1 MSSCIA
7 ADASLSPA
15 RPAWRAVY
23 ALALGVFG
31 LIVAEFLPASLLT
44 PMASSLGVS
53 EGMAGQ
59 AVTATALVALV
70 TGLLIATATR
80 NIDRRWVLMFFSV
93 LQIVS
98 SLMVA
103 FADSLA
109 FLLLGRLLLGIAIGG
124 FWAMSTA
131 TAMRLVPAAHVPKA
145 LAIIFSAV
153 SIATVV
159 AAPLGSY
166 LGGLIGWRN
175 VFILCAIPSL
185 LALLWQLWVLP
196 SMRPESVGTFSTLF
210 RVLRRPGMLGGMLA
224 TILIFSG
231 HFAFFTYLRPFL
243 ETVAQASVEGVSLIL
258 LGFGIANFIGT
269 SVASYLLSRSLR
281 LTLALVPLMMSVL
294 ALLMVTFGHL
304 TVLDGLLVALWGFA
318 FGLVPVAWST
328 WLATTVPDEA
338 ESAGGLLV
346 ASIQL
351 AISAGAAGGGA
362 VFDLHGASG
371 VFTGSGLLLVSAM
384 VIVFAAV
391 RVKPVASAT
400 GRRRAAYPA
409 RSITKLADRLREQHS
424 AICCSAACFSAA
436 DCTVSRWSTVPSRT
450 GVRQAPQIPISQE
463 SGTATPCC
471 CSTWAMVL
479 SPGTGQRSPVEARVM
494 VKVPSAADA
503 AVGAGGW
510 NPSLC
515 NCSSPHP
522 AARAVSRTRAINPAG
537 PQK

>member
-15 RPAWRAVY
+15 KPAWRAVY

-109 FLLLGRLLLGIAIGG
+109 FLLLGRLLLGVAIGG

-153 SIATVV
+153 SVATVV

-166 LGGLIGWRN
+166 LGELIGWRN

-196 SMRPESVGTFSTLF
+196 SMRPESAGTFSTLF

-304 TVLDGLLVALWGFA
+304 TMLDGLLVALWGFA

-371 VFTGSGLLLVSAM
+371 VFTGSGLLLLSAM

-391 RVKPVASAT
+391 RVKPVASADQPET
-400 GRRRAAYPA
+400 GRL
-409 RSITKLADRLREQHS
+409 SRE
-424 AICCSAACFSAA
+424 I
-436 DCTVSRWSTVPSRT
+436 D
-450 GVRQAPQIPISQE
+450 
-463 SGTATPCC
+463 
-471 CSTWAMVL
+471 
-479 SPGTGQRSPVEARVM
+479 
-494 VKVPSAADA
+494 
-503 AVGAGGW
+503 
-510 NPSLC
+510 N
-515 NCSSPHP
+515 
-522 AARAVSRTRAINPAG
+522 
-537 PQK
+537 

>member
-7 ADASLSPA
+7 AEESQANA

-44 PMASSLGVS
+44 PMAASLGVS

-70 TGLLIATATR
+70 TGLLITTATR

-93 LQIVS
+93 LQIIS
-98 SLMVA
+98 SMMVA
-103 FADSLA
+103 FAGSLE

-124 FWAMSTA
+124 FWSMSTA
-131 TAMRLVPAAHVPKA
+131 TTMRLVPAAMVPKA

-166 LGGLIGWRN
+166 FGALIGWRN
-175 VFILCAIPSL
+175 VFLICALPSVV
-185 LALLWQLWVLP
+185 ALLWQLWVLP
-196 SMRPESVGTFSTLF
+196 SMRPESVGSFATLF
-210 RVLRRPGMLGGMLA
+210 KVLRRPGMIGGMLA

-258 LGFGIANFIGT
+258 LGFGVANFIGT
-269 SVASYLLSRSLR
+269 SIAGHLLARSLR
-281 LTLALVPLMMSVL
+281 LTLALVPLASVL
-294 ALLMVTFGHL
+294 ALMMVTFGHVAL
-304 TVLDGLLVALWGFA
+304 LDGLLVAMWGFA
-318 FGLVPVAWST
+318 FGLVPVGWST

-362 VFDLHGASG
+362 VFDLNGASG
-371 VFTGSGLLLVSAM
+371 VFVGSGVLLVSAM
-384 VIVFAAV
+384 VIVLFAV
-391 RVKPVASAT
+391 RVKPV
-400 GRRRAAYPA
+400 
-409 RSITKLADRLREQHS
+409 
-424 AICCSAACFSAA
+424 
-436 DCTVSRWSTVPSRT
+436 VS
-450 GVRQAPQIPISQE
+450 E
-463 SGTATPCC
+463 
-471 CSTWAMVL
+471 
-479 SPGTGQRSPVEARVM
+479 E
-494 VKVPSAADA
+494 
-503 AVGAGGW
+503 
-510 NPSLC
+510 
-515 NCSSPHP
+515 
-522 AARAVSRTRAINPAG
+522 
-537 PQK
+537 

>member
-7 ADASLSPA
+7 AEESQANA

-44 PMASSLGVS
+44 PMAASLGVS

-70 TGLLIATATR
+70 TGLLITTATR

-93 LQIVS
+93 LQIIS
-98 SLMVA
+98 SMMVA
-103 FADSLA
+103 FAGSLE

-124 FWAMSTA
+124 FWSMSTA
-131 TAMRLVPAAHVPKA
+131 TTMRLVPAAMVPKA

-166 LGGLIGWRN
+166 FGALIGWRN
-175 VFILCAIPSL
+175 VFLICALPSVV
-185 LALLWQLWVLP
+185 ALLWQLWVLP
-196 SMRPESVGTFSTLF
+196 SMRPESVGSFATLF
-210 RVLRRPGMLGGMLA
+210 KVLRRPGMIGGMLA

-258 LGFGIANFIGT
+258 LGFGVANFIGT
-269 SVASYLLSRSLR
+269 SIAGPLLARSLR
-281 LTLALVPLMMSVL
+281 LTLALVPLAMSVL
-294 ALLMVTFGHL
+294 ALMMVTFGHVAL
-304 TVLDGLLVALWGFA
+304 LDGLLVAMWGFA
-318 FGLVPVAWST
+318 FGLVPVGWST

-362 VFDLHGASG
+362 VFDLNGASG
-371 VFTGSGLLLVSAM
+371 VFVGSGVLLVSAM
-384 VIVFAAV
+384 VIVLFAV
-391 RVKPVASAT
+391 RVKPV
-400 GRRRAAYPA
+400 
-409 RSITKLADRLREQHS
+409 
-424 AICCSAACFSAA
+424 
-436 DCTVSRWSTVPSRT
+436 VS
-450 GVRQAPQIPISQE
+450 E
-463 SGTATPCC
+463 
-471 CSTWAMVL
+471 
-479 SPGTGQRSPVEARVM
+479 E
-494 VKVPSAADA
+494 
-503 AVGAGGW
+503 
-510 NPSLC
+510 
-515 NCSSPHP
+515 
-522 AARAVSRTRAINPAG
+522 
-537 PQK
+537 